1 MDLYR
6 DEILDHYKNPHNFG
20 ELSDPKVSVE
30 EYNPLCGDRIVL
42 QLRLP
47 QPDGL
52 TPLTRRVQEV
62 RFHGEGCA
70 ISTAA
75 SSMLTDYIKGK
86 SLEELKK
93 LDGPK
98 VLSILNLSDISPARL
113 KCALLSFE
121 ALKNLLAEQI

>member
-6 DEILDHYKNPHNFG
+6 DEILDHFKNPHNFG
-20 ELSDPKVSVE
+20 ELPGPKLSFE
-30 EYNPLCGDRIVL
+30 EYNPLCGDRIKL
-42 QLRLP
+42 ELTIENGQLKNA
-47 QPDGL
+47 GF
-52 TPLTRRVQEV
+52 T
-62 RFHGEGCA
+62 GEGCA

-93 LDGPK
+93 LDGTK
-98 VLSILNLSDISPARL
+98 VLEILNFSDISPARL

-121 ALKNLLAEQI
+121 ALKKLLAEEI

>member
-20 ELSDPKVSVE
+20 PLSGATVSDE
-30 EYNPLCGDRIVL
+30 EYNPLCGDRVVL
-42 QLRLP
+42 QLKVERGKLK
-47 QPDGL
+47 
-52 TPLTRRVQEV
+52 EAM
-62 RFHGEGCA
+62 FKGEGCA

-93 LDGPK
+93 LDGAK

-113 KCALLSFE
+113 KCALLGFE
-121 ALKNLLAEQI
+121 ALKKLW